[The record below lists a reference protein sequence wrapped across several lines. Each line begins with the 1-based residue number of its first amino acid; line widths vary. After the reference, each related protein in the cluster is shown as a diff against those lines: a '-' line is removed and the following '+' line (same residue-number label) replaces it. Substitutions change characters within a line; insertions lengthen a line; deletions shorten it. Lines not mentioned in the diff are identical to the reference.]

1 MIKIKKGLDLPISG
15 APQQTRMKTH
25 VAKQVAI
32 VGADFPGLKPT
43 LLVAV
48 GDNVQQGP
56 VLQEQDPEVKQRPVQ
71 EEAEQSISRCTLQI
85 QKLHPASS
93 FNKLRGQIA

>member
-48 GDNVQQGP
+48 GDNVQQGQP
-56 VLQEQDPEVKQRPVQ
+56 LFSDKKNEGVTFN
-71 EEAEQSISRCTLQI
+71 A
-85 QKLHPASS
+85 PASGRVS
-93 FNKLRGQIA
+93 AIHRGAKRVFQ